1 MPLQQLQSTIPNNK
15 LENSPNNPANV
26 VQNIIPRKILSPVF
40 IVEEDVRPLD
50 LTTNLDSLIIKDL
63 SNLTDMNLQH
73 PELIPLIMMAE
84 PVLKENEWF
93 EIKGLMSR
101 SSNSG
106 NGSHHY
112 NTRSGIFCA
121 ISRNFC
127 SQN

>member
-1 MPLQQLQSTIPNNK
+1 MGKKIFRNIDLFDFTSFFGLDFFKFSGPLCK
-15 LENSPNNPANV
+15 
-26 VQNIIPRKILSPVF
+26 
-40 IVEEDVRPLD
+40 D
-50 LTTNLDSLIIKDL
+50 LT
-63 SNLTDMNLQH
+63 NLTDMNLQH

-101 SSNSG
+101 SSNSNTTATG

-112 NTRSGIFCA
+112 NTRSGICCCA

-127 SQN
+127 SQNLIFL